1 MQYRVPTGI
10 GRPGSASSRAQGAV
24 VRKGQ
29 PLVSTEQ
36 TDGNIFAQTVIL
48 LLYYDDTGMAG
59 LVVNRPTDVKAGEL
73 VPEDSPISA
82 YAGVI

>member
-1 MQYRVPTGI
+1 MSTG
-10 GRPGSASSRAQGAV
+10 
-24 VRKGQ
+24 
-29 PLVSTEQ
+29 Q